1 MNEIN
6 YTEELYKEFLN
17 EAGFLDKLKGSVG
30 LGGKKELSPNDLE
43 VLDKNVDA
51 LLTSI
56 ASEIGSTK
64 ENLINDL
71 TNGPSKDLITPE
83 IIQYAT
89 QLIDLSNKI
98 NIHCNGVYGDKKS
111 AMDRFIKNFK
121 RLSKSVQGKPQ

>member
-98 NIHCNGVYGDKKS
+98 KCFKS
-111 AMDRFIKNFK
+111 LSATAGLKVHLAINFTIAK
-121 RLSKSVQGKPQ
+121 DSYFNHS

>member
-30 LGGKKELSPNDLE
+30 LGGKKELSANDLE

-56 ASEIGSTK
+56 ADEIGSTK
-64 ENLINDL
+64 ENLIKNL

-83 IIQYAT
+83 IIPYAT
-89 QLIDLSNKI
+89 QLTDLSNKI
-98 NIHCNGVYGDKKS
+98 
-111 AMDRFIKNFK
+111 
-121 RLSKSVQGKPQ
+121 KSVRSTTGTTGTAGTTGTTGTTGTI